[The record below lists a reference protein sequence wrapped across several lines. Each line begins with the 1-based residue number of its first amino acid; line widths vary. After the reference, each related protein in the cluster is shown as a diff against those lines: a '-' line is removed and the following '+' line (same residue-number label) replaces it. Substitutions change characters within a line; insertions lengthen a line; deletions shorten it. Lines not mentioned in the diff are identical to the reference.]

1 MSTPTISTVAY
12 ISQQIVRYFGIPI
25 FVAGVIGAI
34 LSTTV
39 LFSLQTFRQ
48 NSCAF
53 YLALMSIFDLS
64 ELITSLLSFIM
75 INGFGIDW
83 TQNSIVYCKVRLYS
97 IQVFGLI
104 AKNYLCLATIDQ
116 FLATTTT
123 RPQWQQW
130 CTVKLARRLCL
141 ACGLLWAIVGIPF
154 IIYYDLIKSSLTGKL
169 TCVITSNNFLQ
180 YYNTFHSMFVQSCL
194 FVITTGIFGL
204 LAYRNIQQSS
214 HQVLPI
220 IRRGLAKQLTSNFHG
235 LAQLLTPLSLDVL
248 ALQEALHITESSD
261 TTFNTHSD
269 LNLLSKLLQL
279 RYVTFGAAARDAFG
293 NALLSQYQMLAIQC
307 EDQFSKGNDA
317 TIYVIHLDHMKEQ
330 FRLTQINEFEKHVQ
344 DSDGFQLVVGDFNS
358 LTFDD
363 YSDEYF
369 DTNIRKIRDQNSWE
383 TPYNLVINEM
393 KENVYRDCWREMNK

>member
-64 ELITSLLSFIM
+64 ELIISLLSFIM

-220 IRRGLAKQLTSNFHG
+220 IRRGLAKQLTVMVLVQVIFNFFAILPYTIINAILFIPNITNDPTVDVIIKYARLFSVFSTYVCFASPFYIYLCVSERFRH
-235 LAQLLTPLSLDVL
+235 QLVYVLFRHHLKQAAKKREVL
-248 ALQEALHITESSD
+248 ANQVVPQESM
-261 TTFNTHSD
+261 
-269 LNLLSKLLQL
+269 Q
-279 RYVTFGAAARDAFG
+279 
-293 NALLSQYQMLAIQC
+293 LSQFAL
-307 EDQFSKGNDA
+307 
-317 TIYVIHLDHMKEQ
+317 
-330 FRLTQINEFEKHVQ
+330 
-344 DSDGFQLVVGDFNS
+344 
-358 LTFDD
+358 
-363 YSDEYF
+363 
-369 DTNIRKIRDQNSWE
+369 
-383 TPYNLVINEM
+383 
-393 KENVYRDCWREMNK
+393 